1 MLFGNAVNLDRSIL
15 LPEKPRRG
23 QQIRVSEFLDRMF
36 HRQSQLIQVAQEKQR
51 ELDDR
56 HMAEA
61 YRDGARVTEF
71 PIGSYVLEHYPER
84 KPDKFSTRM
93 RGPLQ
98 VVNRLGNKYFEV
110 QNLVTQKQY
119 DVFIKR
125 LVPFH
130 YDPERVDPQEIARK
144 DEREFLID
152 HIIAHEGIP
161 KRRLEM
167 KFLVRWAG
175 FGPED
180 DTWEPW
186 ENLRNTDQLHDYL

>member
-1 MLFGNAVNLDRSIL
+1 MYT
-15 LPEKPRRG
+15 
-23 QQIRVSEFLDRMF
+23 
-36 HRQSQLIQVAQEKQR
+36 R
-51 ELDDR
+51 ET
-56 HMAEA
+56 A

-71 PIGSYVLEHYPER
+71 PIGSYLLEHYPER

-98 VVNRLGNKYFEV
+98 VVNQLGNKYTV

-144 DEREFLID
+144 DEREK
-152 HIIAHEGIP
+152 GIP
-161 KRRLEM
+161 QRRLEM

-186 ENLRNTDQLHDYL
+186 ENLRNPDQLHDYLRANRMKSLIPQHARHVIA